1 MMKNLVSKGRM
12 SESFK
17 KISNKNLS
25 SNSVKKMRSSS
36 LKRKTIIISNNK
48 LISFNIKRRAS
59 QERSINKKIKNNSL
73 CMNDS
78 RNKKDTKIIH
88 RNKRIHNNSIH
99 YVTDNL
105 SNEYSN
111 LNINNELKNMENKK
125 YNKIKG
131 LYLSINNSNDNFNNK
146 YKMKKYNTMGNEAL
160 TKKKNNV
167 LFFKT
172 HSHFNSDVSSYVD
185 SKFDKINTSKK
196 YMKINKIYNKNNSFN
211 ILQKKS
217 ANSNKRDTLF
227 LLNNK
232 INNENKS
239 HKNLIDKNNIFKKI
253 NNNSIK
259 NINSSKSRNLSNFPK
274 TAKLKSKK
282 VINNYTLNSKY
293 SNTSRET
300 ITQKLIKL
308 LKSKKENFY
317 KKEVSTKNHAESN
330 NNLNGNLNIKKLK
343 KYIPFKENIKNSKEN
358 IIDKSTENN
367 NMENYI
373 KEKMKKR
380 IIVIKKQKKLHF
392 LNNINEDFNSRSL
405 TERKKEEN
413 YNERNI
419 KDKIN
424 NNFKRFITF
433 ENNENEKCNDNLA
446 IFEIISNT
454 KIKSMIEYEEEKEKE
469 KEKERINYKIL
480 KENFNANNNFEN
492 LDDFN
497 LILKKNDSKETFSF
511 RPTNNDSRLMFE
523 QDIKNDNNFINKANE
538 NDDDDIFL
546 EFGGNPLKSIEKQ
559 RIKIIKRK
567 KEKNCK

>member
-1 MMKNLVSKGRM
+1 ML
-12 SESFK
+12 F
-17 KISNKNLS
+17 
-25 SNSVKKMRSSS
+25 
-36 LKRKTIIISNNK
+36 
-48 LISFNIKRRAS
+48 
-59 QERSINKKIKNNSL
+59 RSIS
-73 CMNDS
+73 
-78 RNKKDTKIIH
+78 
-88 RNKRIHNNSIH
+88 
-99 YVTDNL
+99 
-105 SNEYSN
+105 
-111 LNINNELKNMENKK
+111 
-125 YNKIKG
+125 
-131 LYLSINNSNDNFNNK
+131 
-146 YKMKKYNTMGNEAL
+146 
-160 TKKKNNV
+160 
-167 LFFKT
+167 
-172 HSHFNSDVSSYVD
+172 
-185 SKFDKINTSKK
+185 
-196 YMKINKIYNKNNSFN
+196 
-211 ILQKKS
+211 
-217 ANSNKRDTLF
+217 
-227 LLNNK
+227 
-232 INNENKS
+232 
-239 HKNLIDKNNIFKKI
+239 
-253 NNNSIK
+253 
-259 NINSSKSRNLSNFPK
+259 
-274 TAKLKSKK
+274 
-282 VINNYTLNSKY
+282 NYTLNSKN

-330 NNLNGNLNIKKLK
+330 NNLNGNLNIKKFK

-433 ENNENEKCNDNLA
+433 ESNENEKCNDNLA

-454 KIKSMIEYEEEKEKE
+454 KIKSMIEYEEEKE

-546 EFGGNPLKSIEKQ
+546 EFGGNPLKSKEKQ

>member
-17 KISNKNLS
+17 KISNKNLT
-25 SNSVKKMRSSS
+25 SNSVKTMRSSS

-185 SKFDKINTSKK
+185 SKFDKINRNKK

-217 ANSNKRDTLF
+217 SNSNNRDTLF

-433 ENNENEKCNDNLA
+433 ESNENEKCNDNLA

-469 KEKERINYKIL
+469 KERINYKIL

-492 LDDFN
+492 LDDLN
-497 LILKKNDSKETFSF
+497 IILKKNDSKETFSF
-511 RPTNNDSRLMFE
+511 RPTNNDSRLILE

-538 NDDDDIFL
+538 NDDDIFL
-546 EFGGNPLKSIEKQ
+546 EFGENPLKSKEKQ